1 MATGLP
7 VFFGYALMGVAPVA
21 IVLLHH
27 AVEGVFALA
36 FFTDDKVETKCGQC
50 AFLIIADDGV
60 GAVFVLFVELVP
72 CAETGLGKCLFQTA
86 LCLLDACDALC
97 KQGEVGFGAD
107 GFASGKK
114 EVVVVGGNAFKCP
127 KLLGVVFLVE
137 VVRCE

>member
-1 MATGLP
+1 
-7 VFFGYALMGVAPVA
+7 MGVAPVA

-27 AVEGVFALA
+27 AVEVVFALA
-36 FFTDDKVETKCGQC
+36 FFTDDKVEAKRGQC

-97 KQGEVGFGAD
+97 KQGKVGFGAD
-107 GFASGKK
+107 GFASG
-114 EVVVVGGNAFKCP
+114 
-127 KLLGVVFLVE
+127 
-137 VVRCE
+137 

>member
-1 MATGLP
+1 
-7 VFFGYALMGVAPVA
+7 MGVAPVA

-36 FFTDDKVETKCGQC
+36 FFTDDEVEAKCGQC

-86 LCLLDACDALC
+86 LFLLITRLRVITKAA
-97 KQGEVGFGAD
+97 
-107 GFASGKK
+107 
-114 EVVVVGGNAFKCP
+114 
-127 KLLGVVFLVE
+127 GVVPFVWKIKKAGE
-137 VVRCE
+137 D

>member
-36 FFTDDKVETKCGQC
+36 FLTDDEVEAKCGQC

-60 GAVFVLFVELVP
+60 RAVFVLFVELVP

-86 LCLLDACDALC
+86 LCLLYACDALC
-97 KQGEVGFGAD
+97 KQSKVGFGTD
-107 GFASGKK
+107 GFASG
-114 EVVVVGGNAFKCP
+114 
-127 KLLGVVFLVE
+127 
-137 VVRCE
+137 